1 MPDFFREKWKINRQG
16 SFSAKARNTEGIHAA
31 GFLAFTC
38 AVVGEMVVMIA
49 KCWVACLL
57 LLFSGLLYA
66 GDKAPERSIRMVA
79 NGEAGAEFQLEARQA
94 PLAQVLNE
102 IARKSAVPVHYSVL
116 PEGLVTATCVGST
129 LKRILECLLGPRVD
143 LVFQYSQGSA
153 KTKRLPQ
160 PVEVWLLGS
169 TMGSIPTGAGN
180 CPATVIADQ
189 DGQPELAVAHEQTG
203 EDKMDALLEMAKA
216 KDPGLRASALSRLAT
231 EGPKNDANVQRTVEQ
246 ALSDQNA
253 DVRAQAV
260 FALAQL
266 EGAGAAA
273 ELQQALHD
281 SDAAVRLM
289 ALDYVENDIT
299 LLRQVIND
307 PDEAVRTRVA
317 MKLKE
322 HANTVTP

>member
-1 MPDFFREKWKINRQG
+1 
-16 SFSAKARNTEGIHAA
+16 
-31 GFLAFTC
+31 
-38 AVVGEMVVMIA
+38 MIA
-49 KCWVACLL
+49 KYWAACLL
-57 LLFSGLLYA
+57 LLFSDLLCA
-66 GDKAPERSIRMVA
+66 GDKAHENSIRIVA
-79 NGEAGAEFQLEARQA
+79 NGEVGVEFQLDARQA

-102 IARKSAVPVHYSVL
+102 IARKTAVPVHYSVL

-129 LKRILECLLGPRVD
+129 LKKILECLLGPRVD
-143 LVFQYSQGSA
+143 LVFRYSQGSA
-153 KTKRLPQ
+153 KTERLPQ

-169 TMGSIPTGAGN
+169 TVASVPTGAGN
-180 CPATVIADQ
+180 CPATVMPEH
-189 DGQPELAVAHEQTG
+189 DGLPELAVLNEQTG
-203 EDKMDALLEMAKA
+203 EDKTDTLLEMTKA

-231 EGPKNDANVQRTVEQ
+231 EGRKNDANVRRTVEH
-246 ALSDQNA
+246 ALSDQIA

-281 SDAAVRLM
+281 SDPAVRLM

-299 LLRQVIND
+299 LLRQVVND
-307 PDEAVRTRVA
+307 PDEAVRIRVE

-322 HANTVTP
+322 HANAVTP